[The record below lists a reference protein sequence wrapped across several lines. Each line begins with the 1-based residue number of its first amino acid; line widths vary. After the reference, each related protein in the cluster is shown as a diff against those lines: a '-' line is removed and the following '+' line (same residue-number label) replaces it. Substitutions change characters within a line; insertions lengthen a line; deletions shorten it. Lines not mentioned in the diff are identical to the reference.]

1 MGYFFR
7 TKGGDNVMDN
17 TFMQK
22 NGFKLLVTTLLLVM
36 IGTLGYMVV
45 KGNNPASK
53 LEVMKQAPDFKL
65 TNIDGKSISLA
76 ELSGRSKLIY
86 FFYSTCPDVCQPTT
100 YTLSKVQDALVKK
113 GVFGDKTAMASITFD
128 PTKDTTE
135 QLQKFSQSFHADPK
149 GWYFLRGEEAAV
161 IDLAQKYGV
170 MVIKDKDGL
179 FTHNNVILLV
189 DKKGD
194 LRTYYNGSDPDLNV
208 DKIAEDMIG
217 LSRE

>member
-1 MGYFFR
+1 
-7 TKGGDNVMDN
+7 
-17 TFMQK
+17 MQK
-22 NGFKLLVTTLLLVM
+22 NGFKLLVMALLLVM
-36 IGTLGYMVV
+36 IGTLGYMVI

-53 LEVMKQAPDFKL
+53 LEVMKKAPDFKL
-65 TNIDGKSISLA
+65 DNIDGKPISLA

-113 GVFGDKTAMASITFD
+113 GVFGDKTAITSISFD
-128 PTKDTTE
+128 PSKDTTE
-135 QLQKFSQSFHADPK
+135 QLQKFSKSFHADPK
-149 GWYFLRGEEAAV
+149 GWYFLRGDEAAV

-170 MVIKDKDGL
+170 MVVKDKEGGT

-194 LRTYYNGSDPDLNV
+194 LRTYYNGSDPDLDV

-217 LSRE
+217 LSKE